1 MLVRMVEEHL
11 EGGTVIDVRTGME
24 FVTDNA
30 ATVARI
36 VEERPPATGEFL
48 EGFVDH
54 TRRPLRP
61 RMDHMPDKSAGK
73 HGNVAQAELGGCIN
87 ALTHFARRPLRPRGA
102 PKPRRMKARKTRV
115 IGGMDCQHLAREIR
129 RHLGDR
135 ESETSNFRPELI
147 AIAC

>member
-11 EGGTVIDVRTGME
+11 EGGT
-24 FVTDNA
+24 A
-30 ATVARI
+30 LARI

-61 RMDHMPDKSAGK
+61 GIDHMPGKSTRK
-73 HGNVAQAELGGCIN
+73 HGKVAQAELGGRIN
-87 ALTHFARRPLRPRGA
+87 ALTHFARSPLRPRGT
-102 PKPRRMKARKTRV
+102 PKPRPMKARKTRV

-135 ESETSNFRPELI
+135 ESETGKLGPELV
-147 AIAC
+147 